1 MFAALFTTPKARPD
15 VPAEPTGPGDHWWA
29 KLLLPSEIYSADE
42 QRCLAEAVYFEA
54 RSEPYKG
61 QVAVAQ
67 VVLNRVRNPAYP
79 NSVCGVVYQNKT
91 MSNACQFSFACD
103 GIRDI
108 VRDRKAWALAR
119 KVARDVSFEGVRIA
133 DVGTATHYH
142 ATYVKPD
149 WARVFTRKTRIG
161 LHVFY
166 QTVRGGWS

>member
-1 MFAALFTTPKARPD
+1 
-15 VPAEPTGPGDHWWA
+15 
-29 KLLLPSEIYSADE
+29 
-42 QRCLAEAVYFEA
+42 
-54 RSEPYKG
+54 
-61 QVAVAQ
+61 
-67 VVLNRVRNPAYP
+67 
-79 NSVCGVVYQNKT
+79 
-91 MSNACQFSFACD
+91 
-103 GIRDI
+103 

-166 QTVRGGWS
+166 QTLRGGWS